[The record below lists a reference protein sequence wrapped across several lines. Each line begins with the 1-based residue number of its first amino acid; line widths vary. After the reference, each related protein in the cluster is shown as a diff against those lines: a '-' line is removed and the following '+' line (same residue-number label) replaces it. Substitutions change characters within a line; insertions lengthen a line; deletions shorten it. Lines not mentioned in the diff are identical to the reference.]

1 MSSLVPYQARVLEA
15 EDGLTCDR
23 VHSLE
28 GLWRSTHSYIPS
40 VYNSIYSLVSLY
52 SFVIWYTHNS
62 RTVLRIHTLEQG
74 RVEVFV
80 DLDDLSLR

>member
-1 MSSLVPYQARVLEA
+1 MSSLVPYKDRAVEA
-15 EDGLTCDR
+15 EDGLTSDR

-40 VYNSIYSLVSLY
+40 VYLVSLY